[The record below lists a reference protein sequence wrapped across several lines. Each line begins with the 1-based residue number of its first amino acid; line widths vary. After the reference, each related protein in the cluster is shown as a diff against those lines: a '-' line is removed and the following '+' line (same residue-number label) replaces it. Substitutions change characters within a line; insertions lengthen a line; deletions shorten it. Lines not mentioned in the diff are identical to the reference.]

1 MPCFQVI
8 NGAKNVLKSSLET
21 IPMEVK
27 KNSLTML
34 AALARA
40 ETDEFRQMLDDLNF
54 DEEVYSGENQELK
67 DLPEAEKLREVLK
80 K

>member
-1 MPCFQVI
+1 
-8 NGAKNVLKSSLET
+8 
-21 IPMEVK
+21 MEVK

-40 ETDEFRQMLDDLNF
+40 ETDEFRQMLDDLKF

-67 DLPEAEKLREVLK
+67 DLPEAEKLREVLRK
-80 K
+80 